1 LGLLLG
7 THRRFLFN
15 DQKCPLPSQGSFTP
29 FSSSPLP
36 THLRPGKPL
45 PLYIL
50 DQAYFMRA
58 MINDISFLSYIK
70 IIDYSILIGVDEE
83 QKVGSGGVQ
92 SP

>member
-1 LGLLLG
+1 
-7 THRRFLFN
+7 
-15 DQKCPLPSQGSFTP
+15 
-29 FSSSPLP
+29 
-36 THLRPGKPL
+36 
-45 PLYIL
+45 
-50 DQAYFMRA
+50 